1 MADCFRPGGNNP
13 LAREVNDRSELA
25 GQELNRRASGPGFAG
40 LTDRE
45 DDNQGRA
52 FARLA
57 AGRNAAAVT
66 LNELPADGQ
75 SNARAFIFAP
85 AMQALKDGKDP
96 VRSFLVKANPVVF
109 DQDSAD
115 RLFRHAAQ
123 HLSQAADAIFGS
135 APGEEK
141 SAWFERW
148 KRALRDEQDGVAGV
162 IRSLMSYRNGKELR
176 GKVCST
182 VPG

>member
-96 VRSFLVKANPVVF
+96 VRSFLVKANPLSSIRIR
-109 DQDSAD
+109 QTASSATRRSIFH
-115 RLFRHAAQ
+115 RLPTRSSALHRARRSQ
-123 HLSQAADAIFGS
+123 PGLSGGRGRYAMNRTVS
-135 APGEEK
+135 PG
-141 SAWFERW
+141 
-148 KRALRDEQDGVAGV
+148 
-162 IRSLMSYRNGKELR
+162 
-176 GKVCST
+176 
-182 VPG
+182 